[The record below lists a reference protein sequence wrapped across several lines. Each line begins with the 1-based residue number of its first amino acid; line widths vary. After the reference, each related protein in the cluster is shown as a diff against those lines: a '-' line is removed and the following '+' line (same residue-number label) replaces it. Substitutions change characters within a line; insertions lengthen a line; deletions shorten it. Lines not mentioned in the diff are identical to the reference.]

1 MQNIDFFR
9 ILTNEIHSVI
19 AATVD
24 ENGLLV
30 TCAMDIM
37 DSVSIFLSQREKAF
51 TVSIFLSQRE
61 KAFTVV

>member
-24 ENGLLV
+24 ENGLPV

-37 DSVSIFLSQREKAF
+37 R
-51 TVSIFLSQRE
+51 TVSIFLPQRE

>member
-9 ILTNEIHSVI
+9 ILTNEIHPVI

-51 TVSIFLSQRE
+51 TV
-61 KAFTVV
+61 V

>member
-24 ENGLLV
+24 ENGFCLLY
-30 TCAMDIM
+30 TSDAADE
-37 DSVSIFLSQREKAF
+37 L
-51 TVSIFLSQRE
+51 
-61 KAFTVV
+61 